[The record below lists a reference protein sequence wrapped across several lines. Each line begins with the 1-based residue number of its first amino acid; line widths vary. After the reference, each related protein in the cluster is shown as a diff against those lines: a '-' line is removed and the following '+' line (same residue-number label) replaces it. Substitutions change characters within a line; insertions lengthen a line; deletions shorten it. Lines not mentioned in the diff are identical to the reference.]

1 MSAHEAHIPSREE
14 VIAIITRPIPKRLG
28 TLSLVLA
35 VIGFAVFLFGAFT
48 GNPRAWHAFHVNWL
62 FVTTFSSAAI
72 AIVVAQRITTARWSR
87 PTIRILEGFVAWLP
101 IAFVLLL
108 LTLFFGKQHI
118 FHWVTVPPTIHEKA
132 LWLDPTFYTIRVLA
146 VYALITVLSIWFVY
160 RSVRLDVG
168 VMPEWGSSWAKGI
181 RAGMRHGFGDER
193 RELHSTHSMLGKLGV
208 VFALV
213 FGFGWTMLAWDL
225 SMSVDY
231 HFQSTMYGWQV
242 FMGGW
247 VVALMIQSILVRL
260 WRNALGAEEIILEKH
275 FHDIGKLCFA
285 FTAFWGYLTF
295 SQYLVI
301 WYGNMPEESHFF
313 FLRMSEPWV
322 DITVSVGMLMFVV
335 PFFGLLS
342 KSAKTYTPTMT
353 LFALCSIVGLW
364 LQRYVEIYPSV
375 FAEGLGG
382 DGGAAHAAAGAEAA
396 TAAVAHLPFG
406 LYEIAVTLGFI
417 GLWGVCYLAFMNA
430 FPRMRVFMLTS
441 PYRDE
446 VQVPVNPDTM
456 EPLPA
461 HE

>member
-1 MSAHEAHIPSREE
+1 MSDHDAHIPSREE
-14 VIAIITRPIPKRLG
+14 VVAIITRPIPKRLG
-28 TLSLVLA
+28 TLSLILA
-35 VIGFAVFLFGAFT
+35 IVGFAIFLIGVFT
-48 GNPRAWHAFHVNWL
+48 GNPRAWQAYHVNWL
-62 FVTTFSSAAI
+62 FFTTFSSAAV
-72 AIVVAQRITTARWSR
+72 AFAAAQRITTARWSR
-87 PTIRILEGFVAWLP
+87 PTIRFMEGFVAWLP

-108 LTLFFGKQHI
+108 FTIVAGKRAI
-118 FHWVTVPPTIHEKA
+118 FPWITNPPTIHEKA
-132 LWLDPTFYTIRVLA
+132 LWLEPTFFSIRVLA
-146 VYALITVLSIWFVY
+146 VFALITLLSLWFVY
-160 RSVRLDVG
+160 RTVRLDVG
-168 VMPEWGSSWAKGI
+168 IMPEWGTSWAKGI
-181 RAGMRHGFGDER
+181 RDRMRAGFGDER
-193 RELHSTHSMLGKLGV
+193 RELHSTHSMLGKLSV
-208 VFALV
+208 VLCLV
-213 FGFGWTMLAWDL
+213 FGFGWTVLAWDL
-225 SMSVDY
+225 SMSLDY

-260 WRNALGAEEIILEKH
+260 WRNSLGAEELIVDRH

-313 FLRMSEPWV
+313 FLRMSYPWV
-322 DITVSVGMLMFVV
+322 RFTVSVGMLMFVV

-342 KSAKTYTPTMT
+342 KAAKSYTPTMT

-364 LQRYVEIYPSV
+364 LQRYVEIYPSIYAAGPGGG
-375 FAEGLGG
+375 AEGAAE
-382 DGGAAHAAAGAEAA
+382 GAAAA
-396 TAAVAHLPFG
+396 TRAAFSAPFG
-406 LYEIAVTLGFI
+406 LYEVGVTLGFL
-417 GLWGVCYLAFMNA
+417 GLWGLCYLAFMNA

-446 VQVPVNPDTM
+446 VQVPVDPKTM